1 LRLHPFEVRFLA
13 RRQPPD
19 RWVIDLG
26 AADDRL
32 IPPAEYDGVARA
44 EDRLYVAPEH
54 VPLFVERGWKRG

>member
-1 LRLHPFEVRFLA
+1 
-13 RRQPPD
+13 
-19 RWVIDLG
+19 VIDLG